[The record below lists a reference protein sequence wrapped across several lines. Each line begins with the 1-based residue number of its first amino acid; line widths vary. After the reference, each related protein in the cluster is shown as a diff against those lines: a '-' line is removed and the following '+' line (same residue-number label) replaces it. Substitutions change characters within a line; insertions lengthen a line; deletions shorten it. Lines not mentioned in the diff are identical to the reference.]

1 MVARRP
7 ASLFFRERSLASSKH
22 LSNFLGFHRVA
33 AFSHGQQLCGWT
45 VACSPQGTDRAQTT
59 LARYVAATRFHASRR
74 RPGVILCI
82 VSTSSIPTP
91 QQVGI
96 LVLDDNAPGGSAVKQ
111 ILDSEGWRVRI
122 VADTQMLLAELKTGE
137 WSLVIA
143 DVALTGVEGPAFV
156 TLHELASVS
165 AADGGL
171 VRVLYL
177 IPELA
182 SGQYVVH
189 LEAAR
194 LPYVLRPYHLHDF
207 LEKVSDL
214 LVEVKAIEGPIRQVR
229 HEFGAL
235 RKKKKLASRSNSMFA
250 SRDSFSYTDEEL
262 AEYEKQEGEAS
273 KSRRNKPRVNL
284 GDPNR

>member
-1 MVARRP
+1 M
-7 ASLFFRERSLASSKH
+7 
-22 LSNFLGFHRVA
+22 
-33 AFSHGQQLCGWT
+33 
-45 VACSPQGTDRAQTT
+45 
-59 LARYVAATRFHASRR
+59 
-74 RPGVILCI
+74 
-82 VSTSSIPTP
+82 STSPSPTSTTP
-91 QQVGI
+91 QVGI

-122 VADTQMLLAELKTGE
+122 VADAQMLLSELKTGE

-143 DVALTGVEGPAFV
+143 NVAMTGVEGPAFV
-156 TLHELASVS
+156 TLRELASVP
-165 AADGGL
+165 AADGGR

-177 IPELA
+177 IPELGSA
-182 SGQYVVH
+182 QHIVH

-235 RKKKKLASRSNSMFA
+235 RKKKKQAARSNSMFA

>member
-1 MVARRP
+1 
-7 ASLFFRERSLASSKH
+7 
-22 LSNFLGFHRVA
+22 
-33 AFSHGQQLCGWT
+33 
-45 VACSPQGTDRAQTT
+45 
-59 LARYVAATRFHASRR
+59 
-74 RPGVILCI
+74 
-82 VSTSSIPTP
+82 VSTSPTSAP

-111 ILDSEGWRVRI
+111 ILDSEGWRVRL

-143 DVALTGVEGPAFV
+143 NVAMTGIEGPAFI
-156 TLHELASVS
+156 TLRELASVPL
-165 AADGGL
+165 DHGGR
-171 VRVLYL
+171 VRVLFL

-182 SGQYVVH
+182 SGQFVVH

-235 RKKKKLASRSNSMFA
+235 RKKKKQAGRSNSMFA
-250 SRDSFSYTDEEL
+250 SRDSFSYSDEEL
-262 AEYEKQEGEAS
+262 AEYEKQESEDS

>member
-1 MVARRP
+1 M
-7 ASLFFRERSLASSKH
+7 
-22 LSNFLGFHRVA
+22 
-33 AFSHGQQLCGWT
+33 
-45 VACSPQGTDRAQTT
+45 
-59 LARYVAATRFHASRR
+59 
-74 RPGVILCI
+74 
-82 VSTSSIPTP
+82 STSPTP
-91 QQVGI
+91 TLQQVGI

-111 ILDSEGWRVRI
+111 ILDSEGWRVRL
-122 VADTQMLLAELKTGE
+122 VADPQMLLAELKTGE

-143 DVALTGVEGPAFV
+143 NVALTGIEGPAFV
-156 TLHELASVS
+156 TLRELASVPLN
-165 AADGGL
+165 DGGR
-171 VRVLYL
+171 VRVLFL

-182 SGQYVVH
+182 SSQFVVH

-235 RKKKKLASRSNSMFA
+235 RKKKKQAGRSNSMFA
-250 SRDSFSYTDEEL
+250 SRDSFSYSDEEL
-262 AEYEKQEGEAS
+262 AEYEKQESEDS
-273 KSRRNKPRVNL
+273 KSKRKPRVNL

>member
-1 MVARRP
+1 
-7 ASLFFRERSLASSKH
+7 
-22 LSNFLGFHRVA
+22 
-33 AFSHGQQLCGWT
+33 
-45 VACSPQGTDRAQTT
+45 
-59 LARYVAATRFHASRR
+59 
-74 RPGVILCI
+74 
-82 VSTSSIPTP
+82 VSTSPTPTP

-96 LVLDDNAPGGSAVKQ
+96 LVLDDNAQGSSAVKQ
-111 ILDSEGWRVRI
+111 ILDSEGWRVR
-122 VADTQMLLAELKTGE
+122 VVSDTKMLLAELKTGE

-143 DVALTGVEGPAFV
+143 NVVLTGVDGHAFV
-156 TLHELASVS
+156 ILRELASVP
-165 AADGGL
+165 AADGARI
-171 VRVLYL
+171 RVLYL
-177 IPELA
+177 IPEA
-182 SGQYVVH
+182 TSSQYLVH

-235 RKKKKLASRSNSMFA
+235 RKKKRLAAKSNSMFA

-262 AEYEKQEGEAS
+262 AEYEKQEGELS
-273 KSRRNKPRVNL
+273 KSRRNKPRINL

>member
-1 MVARRP
+1 M
-7 ASLFFRERSLASSKH
+7 
-22 LSNFLGFHRVA
+22 
-33 AFSHGQQLCGWT
+33 
-45 VACSPQGTDRAQTT
+45 
-59 LARYVAATRFHASRR
+59 
-74 RPGVILCI
+74 
-82 VSTSSIPTP
+82 STSPIPAV

-122 VADTQMLLAELKTGE
+122 VPDTHMLLSELKTGE

-143 DVALTGVEGPAFV
+143 NVALTGVQGPAFV
-156 TLHELASVS
+156 TLRELATVP
-165 AADGGL
+165 AADGGRI
-171 VRVLYL
+171 RVLYL
-177 IPELA
+177 IPEQS
-182 SGQYVVH
+182 SGQYIVH

-235 RKKKKLASRSNSMFA
+235 RKKKKLAARSNSMFA
-250 SRDSFSYTDEEL
+250 SRDTFSYTDEEL

-273 KSRRNKPRVNL
+273 KSRRKPRINL

>member
-1 MVARRP
+1 
-7 ASLFFRERSLASSKH
+7 
-22 LSNFLGFHRVA
+22 
-33 AFSHGQQLCGWT
+33 
-45 VACSPQGTDRAQTT
+45 
-59 LARYVAATRFHASRR
+59 
-74 RPGVILCI
+74 
-82 VSTSSIPTP
+82 
-91 QQVGI
+91 
-96 LVLDDNAPGGSAVKQ
+96 VLDDNAPGGSAVKQ

-122 VADTQMLLAELKTGE
+122 VADAQMLLSELKTGE

-143 DVALTGVEGPAFV
+143 NVAMTGVEGPAFV
-156 TLHELASVS
+156 TLRELASVP
-165 AADGGL
+165 AADGGR

-177 IPELA
+177 IPELGSA
-182 SGQYVVH
+182 QYIVH

-235 RKKKKLASRSNSMFA
+235 RKKKKQAASSNSMFA